1 MGSVRHQHCR
11 ELPGVS
17 ASGLGYVSFPGIEQ
31 TINVWQGSTYV
42 GAPDGTMARPF
53 LTIGAAML
61 AAAALTPAAANRVL
75 VLVWPGTY
83 AETVT
88 GVAYVDVVGI
98 DRDSCLID
106 ELEDAVGNTTY
117 RTLTVD
123 TTTIS
128 AAARVELFD
137 SVLDIVAVT
146 GSDARLW
153 SSRITTSLTVSGAG
167 VALVHGCEAIQL
179 LTAGTAS
186 LTVESSTVATTGAV
200 NALYVGGTGAL
211 DVRNTTLSSTQRSA
225 IYLAAQPSSC
235 TILSCQTTCAATYY
249 AIDADA
255 ARTGLVVENVVMFV
269 GGMHSRISHLKPER
283 NVGSTGMRDW
293 YGTIVEAFTAC
304 TFDGCT
310 VRLLRDET
318 ATSTLDP
325 PVNRTLIVD
334 GCGRHRITR
343 VGGYTIR
350 LTLGGQKITLRD
362 SELRMSL
369 QLGSFN
375 AGCSITIE
383 NSLVLG
389 RVVLTQG
396 PEASILRVVQSEV
409 LAFDGIFRPVEYL
422 SEGPYT
428 YFERS
433 RIKGLAHGTGSA
445 VHWNTATNN
454 NVHAKYSKFYHGNGA
469 ANDPMS
475 RSGAQVP
482 TFRSHQC
489 AYNTIP
495 GAGWLTNAVAAAQ
508 QHDTIDPGADY

>member
-1 MGSVRHQHCR
+1 MGSIRHQHCR

-98 DRDSCLID
+98 DRDSCLVD

-293 YGTIVEAFTAC
+293 YGTTAEALAAC

-318 ATSTLDP
+318 LTAALVP
-325 PVNRTLIVD
+325 PTTTVCAD
-334 GCGRHRITR
+334 GQGRH
-343 VGGYTIR
+343 
-350 LTLGGQKITLRD
+350 TLSRGAGVAAVEIGAAANLTLRD
-362 SELRMSL
+362 VEVVGSL
-369 QLGSFN
+369 DVDGYGALLTVR
-375 AGCSITIE
+375 C
-383 NSLVLG
+383 SLVTGMIDLQG
-389 RVVLTQG
+389 GDADTHVTVEGSSVIGDGTDGHAVLIG
-396 PEASILRVVQSEV
+396 DASPTFVAR
-409 LAFDGIFRPVEYL
+409 
-422 SEGPYT
+422 
-428 YFERS
+428 RS
-433 RIKGLAHGTGSA
+433 SLL
-445 VHWNTATNN
+445 
-454 NVHAKYSKFYHGNGA
+454 GNG
-469 ANDPMS
+469 
-475 RSGAQVP
+475 
-482 TFRSHQC
+482 
-489 AYNTIP
+489 
-495 GAGWLTNAVAAAQ
+495 
-508 QHDTIDPGADY
+508 